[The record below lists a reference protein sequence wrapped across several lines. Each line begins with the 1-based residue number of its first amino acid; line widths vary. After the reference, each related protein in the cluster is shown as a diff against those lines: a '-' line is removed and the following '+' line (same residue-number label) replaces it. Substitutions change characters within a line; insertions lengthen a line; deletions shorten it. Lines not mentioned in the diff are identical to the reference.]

1 MKHLLRVR
9 EWCRFTNPARILY
22 LKITDSNVMSISSKI
37 IERVVNK
44 RLSDFMDINKL
55 FYSRQFEFR
64 SKLSPIQALSD
75 ITEMIGDKSIL
86 IFFVNCSTYRELSIQ
101 QTTSIACS
109 NVELMVSEGAAWI
122 GSHHI

>member
-1 MKHLLRVR
+1 
-9 EWCRFTNPARILY
+9 
-22 LKITDSNVMSISSKI
+22 MSISSKI
-37 IERVVNK
+37 IERAVNE

-55 FYSRQFEFR
+55 FYSRQFEFI

-86 IFFVNCSTYRELSIQ
+86 IFFVNCSTYREPLIK

-122 GSHHI
+122 GSHNI